1 MHTADGLRT
10 AYVWAQR
17 TRGNNDGGA
26 TPPPENPGSRSAAT
40 DRRRTT
46 SRKFATP
53 GRCRINRDGTER
65 TRGAYTCHRGRRD
78 PYGACGT
85 SHGFLLMNPL
95 VHRKEE
101 HATHSGHRPVMR
113 SPRTLTLAS
122 LRPVSA

>member
-1 MHTADGLRT
+1 MREPTAFARRT
-10 AYVWAQR
+10 SFAAR
-17 TRGNNDGGA
+17 EGNKDGGA
-26 TPPPENPGSRSAAT
+26 ARPRENPGSRPAT
-40 DRRRTT
+40 AGRRHTT

-101 HATHSGHRPVMR
+101 HASRSSHRPVMR
-113 SPRTLTLAS
+113 SPCTLTLAS